1 MTEVIGQPIYQ
12 RIAGALRA
20 QISSGELAVGDA
32 LPSTRKLM
40 EIHEASNNVV
50 RNAVELL
57 RQEGLVHGQPGKA
70 VYVRA
75 TPQAVAGERATLET
89 MGAEVAKIRQQLAH
103 VAELQ
108 ESEVLAKIEELR
120 SEVGKLHAD
129 LRTLYDRTGQPY
141 PDETTP
147 PAERTKRRQRK
158 SS

>member
-12 RIAGALRA
+12 RIAGALRD

-40 EIHEASNNVV
+40 EIHKASNNVV

-75 TPQAVAGERATLET
+75 TPQAVEEERAS
-89 MGAEVAKIRQQLAH
+89 IRSVGSE
-103 VAELQ
+103 VAELRKQ
-108 ESEVLAKIEELR
+108 VAQLAERQPSEVLAKIEELKA
-120 SEVGKLHAD
+120 EVGRLQAD
-129 LRTLYDRTGQPY
+129 LRTLYHRTGQPY
-141 PDETTP
+141 PETNTK
-147 PAERTKRRQRK
+147 AEPKRHRTRK

>member
-12 RIAGALRA
+12 RIADALRA

-40 EIHEASNNVV
+40 EIHGASNNVV

-75 TPQAVAGERATLET
+75 TPQAVEQERTTLATVGSE
-89 MGAEVAKIRQQLAH
+89 
-103 VAELQ
+103 VAELREQ
-108 ESEVLAKIEELR
+108 LRQVTEGQPAETAAQLEELKK
-120 SEVGKLHAD
+120 EVGRLQAD
-129 LRTLYDRTGQPY
+129 LRHLYDRLGHPY
-141 PDETTP
+141 PRSGTP
-147 PAERTKRRQRK
+147 QPKRRK
-158 SS
+158 SGA

>member
-12 RIAGALRA
+12 RIADALRA
-20 QISSGELAVGDA
+20 QISSGDLEIGKP

-40 EIHEASNNVV
+40 EIHQASNNVV

-57 RQEGLVHGQPGKA
+57 RQEGLVYGQPGKA

-75 TPQAVAGERATLET
+75 TPKTVEGERATLET
-89 MGAEVAKIRQQLAH
+89 MGAEVAEIREHLAH

-108 ESEVLAKIEELR
+108 DSEVLAKIEELKAD
-120 SEVGKLHAD
+120 VGRLQAD
-129 LRTLYDRTGQPY
+129 LRTLYARVAQPY
-141 PDETTP
+141 PETHTE
-147 PAERTKRRQRK
+147 AEPKKSRTRK